1 MRDENGEGSA
11 AAFLEATAAR
21 IEAEMGAIRDSWS
34 AVSDENRAA
43 VLARLER
50 SAPQI
55 VRLLCP
61 DYGRFAAH

>member
-1 MRDENGEGSA
+1 MRDDEIEAGA
-11 AAFLEATAAR
+11 TAVLEMTAAR
-21 IEAEMGAIRDSWS
+21 IEVEMGAIRESWS

-61 DYGRFAAH
+61 DYGRFTAH